1 MQRKWCT
8 MRKITYGVAMILLA
22 CFLCVLPVQAEQTG
36 SVTVQVSM
44 AGAVIELYQVA
55 DADFNYVNGFD
66 AAGVPLKHL
75 SDSDLPKAL
84 EKVITDSTEHR
95 TDVSSVSGLAA
106 FSNLSK
112 GVYLVRQSN
121 QVPGYES
128 FDAFLV
134 TIPMKQDGKW
144 IYNVDASP
152 KLSVIPK
159 PEEPSEPEEPTE
171 PTTPD
176 EPVVPTTEETEVT
189 EEPGTEI
196 PVQPVQPGTETDTS
210 SDNQN
215 KTGNDGGRLPQ
226 TGQLVWP
233 IPVLAFLGLC
243 FVVIGKKLHEE

>member
-1 MQRKWCT
+1 
-8 MRKITYGVAMILLA
+8 MILLA

-55 DADFNYVNGFD
+55 DADFHYVNGFD

-84 EKVITDSTEHR
+84 EKAITDSTEHR
-95 TDVSSVSGLAA
+95 TDVSSASGLAA
-106 FSNLSK
+106 FSNLSR

-128 FDAFLV
+128 FDTFLV
-134 TIPMKQDGKW
+134 TIPLKQDGKW

-152 KLSVIPK
+152 KLGVIPK
-159 PEEPSEPEEPTE
+159 PEEPSKPEEPT
-171 PTTPD
+171 TPE
-176 EPVVPTTEETEVT
+176 EPVVPTTEEETEVT
-189 EEPGTEI
+189 EEPGSETVI
-196 PVQPVQPGTETDTS
+196 PVNPVHPRTNDVP
-210 SDNQN
+210 DHPD
-215 KTGNDGGRLPQ
+215 KTGNEEKLPQ

-243 FVVIGKKLHEE
+243 FVIIGKKLHEK

>member
-1 MQRKWCT
+1 
-8 MRKITYGVAMILLA
+8 MILLA

-55 DADFNYVNGFD
+55 DADFHYVNGFD

-84 EKVITDSTEHR
+84 EKAITDSTEHR
-95 TDVSSVSGLAA
+95 TDVSSASGLAA

-128 FDAFLV
+128 FDTFLV
-134 TIPMKQDGKW
+134 TIPLKQDGKW

-152 KLSVIPK
+152 KLGVIPK
-159 PEEPSEPEEPTE
+159 PEEPSKPEEPT
-171 PTTPD
+171 TPE

-189 EEPGTEI
+189 EEPGSETVI
-196 PVQPVQPGTETDTS
+196 PVNPVHPQTNDVPDHP
-210 SDNQN
+210 D
-215 KTGNDGGRLPQ
+215 KTGNEEKLPQ

-243 FVVIGKKLHEE
+243 FIIIGKKLHEK

>member
-55 DADFNYVNGFD
+55 DADFHYVNGFD

-84 EKVITDSTEHR
+84 EKAITDSTEHR
-95 TDVSSVSGLAA
+95 TDVSSASGLAA

-128 FDAFLV
+128 FDTFLV
-134 TIPMKQDGKW
+134 TIPLKQDGKW

-152 KLSVIPK
+152 KLGVIPK
-159 PEEPSEPEEPTE
+159 PEEPSEPEEPT
-171 PTTPD
+171 TPE
-176 EPVVPTTEETEVT
+176 EPVVPTTEEETEVT
-189 EEPGTEI
+189 EEPGSETVI
-196 PVQPVQPGTETDTS
+196 PVNPVHPRTNDVP
-210 SDNQN
+210 DHPD
-215 KTGNDGGRLPQ
+215 KTGNEEKLPQ

-243 FVVIGKKLHEE
+243 FVIIGKKLHEK